1 MDKPTDIEF
10 ALDVLDERITNWDTG
25 KAPYKWNGIGPDY
38 SNVFAFDC
46 EMVYTSIPGDIK
58 VDNFRINNLTS
69 YKQPKISGL
78 IPNNTGGPRTID
90 DYNVGDVVRYN
101 TKDYIKIN
109 RLYQSPLNFLDTSVW
124 KPIKLGESIPGD
136 DAESLVEFFGRNK
149 FSKDGNDINPNKI
162 TQSVLDEANTRL
174 DSLQITQTVAQTCIV
189 DWNGHVIYNKYVRLD
204 PKDIIWTAKKYSGIR
219 QNFFTDHIIIEN
231 GIAKKIDD
239 SNFVTLDDMKKEFD
253 RLFSIPDVKIIG
265 HSIIASDFPKLHYDI
280 TAKMFNIRDTADFF
294 PKEVKRTIT
303 VTKTNWHGLSS
314 SDVKEDKIFLEKFR
328 AQDLCKNLLFK
339 DIQSSGNGHDP
350 SEDAR
355 GALALYKY
363 SLKVWEK
370 KIKETGNWNVKVSR
384 IERIKQQ
391 IELLSIYTNKLNKLK
406 TLDNFFYNK
415 LIDQIVR
422 LLKIDCDVDN
432 SKPKTTP

>member
-1 MDKPTDIEF
+1 
-10 ALDVLDERITNWDTG
+10 
-25 KAPYKWNGIGPDY
+25 
-38 SNVFAFDC
+38 
-46 EMVYTSIPGDIK
+46 
-58 VDNFRINNLTS
+58 
-69 YKQPKISGL
+69 
-78 IPNNTGGPRTID
+78 
-90 DYNVGDVVRYN
+90 
-101 TKDYIKIN
+101 
-109 RLYQSPLNFLDTSVW
+109 
-124 KPIKLGESIPGD
+124 
-136 DAESLVEFFGRNK
+136 
-149 FSKDGNDINPNKI
+149 
-162 TQSVLDEANTRL
+162 
-174 DSLQITQTVAQTCIV
+174 
-189 DWNGHVIYNKYVRLD
+189 
-204 PKDIIWTAKKYSGIR
+204 
-219 QNFFTDHIIIEN
+219 
-231 GIAKKIDD
+231 
-239 SNFVTLDDMKKEFD
+239 MKKEFD

-422 LLKIDCDVDN
+422 LLKQDCDVDN